1 MHANFFWVC
10 LRLAREDGR
19 EDGGDERFGRSD
31 VATSPTVIGSVQ
43 RKGQTLIASGICASA
58 LAERDAI
65 AT

>member
-1 MHANFFWVC
+1 MHANLFWVC
-10 LRLAREDGR
+10 LRVWDGR